1 MPLLGV
7 KNGRKQE
14 IRDFCHDF
22 LQKTWQKMK
31 MELILPRLALKEH
44 QSIRI
49 IPENVASYSLI
60 CFFATFHY
68 LNEVYMDIQILTEQ

>member
-1 MPLLGV
+1 
-7 KNGRKQE
+7 
-14 IRDFCHDF
+14 
-22 LQKTWQKMK
+22 MK
-31 MELILPRLALKEH
+31 RELILPRLALKEH

-68 LNEVYMDIQILTEQ
+68 LNEVYMDIQISIEQELTIQFINSLSSVTSFCIKPIILSL